1 VETDGLRRVSL
12 GVPVE
17 AASLID
23 EALAAHCQAV
33 TLNLDGAGGC
43 SLHGLVD
50 GAFDAAAL
58 GVDLALAAAAAG
70 IEPPAVTIETLAARN
85 WLLEN
90 RQAFAP
96 FRLGRFFIHGH
107 DDRSPPPPATW
118 PIAVDAG
125 LAFGT
130 GRHASTAGCLLALQ
144 RAALSPIAGPVLD
157 LGCGTG
163 ILAIAAAR
171 VLGRP
176 VVAADIDPVAV
187 RITAENAARNGVAD
201 RVRAVTA
208 DGCAQLAVR
217 ARAPY
222 ALVFANILA
231 RPLLRLARDI
241 VAETAPGGTIILAGF
256 ISDDARR
263 VLSAYRPL
271 GCRLARRIAVD
282 GWTTLVLR
290 RR

>member
-1 VETDGLRRVSL
+1 MVSDDLRRVSL
-12 GVPVE
+12 IVPAQ

-23 EALAAHCQAV
+23 EVLSAHCRVV
-33 TLNLDGAGGC
+33 TVCLDDAGGTRFLGFVDC
-43 SLHGLVD
+43 SLDVA
-50 GAFDAAAL
+50 AFE
-58 GVDLALAAAAAG
+58 VDLALAAAAAG
-70 IEPPAVTIETLAARN
+70 VAPPELTIEPVGSRN

-107 DDRSPPPPATW
+107 DDRSPLPPGTW
-118 PIAVDAG
+118 PISVDAG

-130 GRHASTAGCLLALQ
+130 GRHASTAGCLMALE
-144 RAALSPIAGPVLD
+144 RLTVAPDARPVLD

-171 VLGRP
+171 VLRRP

-187 RITAENAARNGVAD
+187 RNAAENAARNGVAD
-201 RVRAVTA
+201 RVRAVTT
-208 DGCAQLAVR
+208 DGCARRVVR
-217 ARAPY
+217 AQAPY
-222 ALVFANILA
+222 AVVSANILA
-231 RPLLRLARDI
+231 RPLQRLARDI
-241 VAETAPGGTIILAGF
+241 VGHTAPGGTIILAGF
-256 ISDDARR
+256 VSADATR
-263 VLSAYRPL
+263 VFGAYRLL

-290 RR
+290 RK